1 MSAVTSTPPA
11 RRTRAT
17 LRSAEFG
24 FLGVVVYTRV
34 HTPRRIGRAASAG
47 DPTRFAFGV
56 RPVRTSCWI
65 VGKMYLRI
73 LSSSLERIVAA
84 QVPRDSQESLVF
96 FRRPRSCLWTCKK
109 VAFVT
114 QDPRNP
120 DRVLLP
126 L

>member
-34 HTPRRIGRAASAG
+34 HTPRRIGRASSAG

-56 RPVRTSCWI
+56 RPLRTACGIVR
-65 VGKMYLRI
+65 KMYPRI
-73 LSSSLERIVAA
+73 LSSSFERLVASHD
-84 QVPRDSQESLVF
+84 PRDSEEGLVL
-96 FRRPRSCLWTCKK
+96 FRRPRSCLWRCRK
-109 VAFVT
+109 VALLTEDPVT
-114 QDPRNP
+114 P
-120 DRVLLP
+120 
-126 L
+126 

>member
-1 MSAVTSTPPA
+1 MEAVTSTPPA

-24 FLGVVVYTRV
+24 FLGGVVYTRV

-47 DPTRFAFGV
+47 DPTRVAFGV
-56 RPVRTSCWI
+56 RPLRTSCCI
-65 VGKMYLRI
+65 VGRMYLRI
-73 LSSSLERIVAA
+73 LSSSFGRIVGA
-84 QVPRDSQESLVF
+84 QVPRQSKASLVF
-96 FRRPRSCLWTCKK
+96 FRRPRSCLWPCKK